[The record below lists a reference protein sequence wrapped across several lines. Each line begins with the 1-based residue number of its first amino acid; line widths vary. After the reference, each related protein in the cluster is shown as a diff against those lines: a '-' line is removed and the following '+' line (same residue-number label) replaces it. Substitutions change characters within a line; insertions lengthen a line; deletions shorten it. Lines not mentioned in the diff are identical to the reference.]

1 MRKIVDSLESLIDES
16 PLLQF
21 GFQNKLFNLTQL
33 SRYLLPSVAVR
44 TGKEVSESAVLMSLS
59 RLQRKKLVAEKYATE
74 EIQIENLVVQ
84 TNLCIISCSKKNKV
98 RQDINKLYNK
108 ILQQNGYITLTEGM
122 SEVSLIFEY
131 DYFKLAKEII
141 SEKPILKY
149 TEVSALGIK
158 FKKSDLETK
167 GLFFSIFQDIYLQG
181 ISLIEIASAASELIL
196 FMSEK
201 DLRISFDTLYRR
213 LRVNSGKS

>member
-196 FMSEK
+196 FMSE
-201 DLRISFDTLYRR
+201 DR
-213 LRVNSGKS
+213 KSVV